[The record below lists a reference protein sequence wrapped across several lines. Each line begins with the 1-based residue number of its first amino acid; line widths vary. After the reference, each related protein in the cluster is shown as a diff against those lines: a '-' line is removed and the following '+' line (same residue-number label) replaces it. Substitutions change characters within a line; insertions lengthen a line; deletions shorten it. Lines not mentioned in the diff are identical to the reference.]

1 MVHSDRGPYLV
12 CCWYRPPSPGNIDSI
27 NSFELELR
35 KHRYDAVGVFVLGDL
50 NVHSIRWL
58 THSARES
65 IEGRQL
71 RDTSDRLGLKQIVK
85 EPTRGE
91 YLLDLVLTDVP
102 DCTAKPCAAVADHKC
117 VLTQARFKIPE
128 TATHQREV
136 WHFGEADW
144 ERMCSN
150 IEETNWASCQTHSL
164 QTALCG

>member
-27 NSFELELR
+27 NSFELE
-35 KHRYDAVGVFVLGDL
+35 HRTHRDGAVGVFVLGDL

-65 IEGRQL
+65 VEGRLL

-85 EPTRGE
+85 EHTRGE
-91 YLLDLVLTDVP
+91 YLLDLVLTDVL
-102 DCTAKPCAAVADHKC
+102 DCTARPCAAVADHKG
-117 VLTQARFKIPE
+117 VMTQVRFKIPE

-136 WHFGEADW
+136 WHFREADW
-144 ERMCSN
+144 ERMPNN
-150 IEETNWASCQTHSL
+150 IRKSIWNSCQKHSL
-164 QTALCG
+164 RKAQNG